1 MSKISQEDII
11 NRKTVE
17 EVLGED
23 IDGGMESK
31 MHDLISPMPHDR
43 GDRGFNSS
51 GLSST
56 MQN

>member
-1 MSKISQEDII
+1 MKPPMSKISQEDII

-31 MHDLISPMPHDR
+31 M
-43 GDRGFNSS
+43 
-51 GLSST
+51 
-56 MQN
+56 